1 MDKEIKTSEAQR
13 RASDKRDKKNRQYK
27 TIRSHRAGGLR
38 YIKEYSTLEDLEDF
52 KKVIKDREFQL
63 REI

>member
-13 RASDKRDKKNRQYK
+13 KASDKWDKKNRQYK
-27 TIRSHRAGGLR
+27 TIRSYRAGGLR

-52 KKVIKDREFQL
+52 KKVIKDRERQL